1 MLFRMKAELFFP
13 FGIETII
20 ITSRAARAQS
30 IRRLYNRKK
39 SIFLGFPSLFIYL
52 FALMQMNNDMWASA
66 AADAV

>member
-1 MLFRMKAELFFP
+1 MKAELFFP
-13 FGIETII
+13 FGIETIK

-39 SIFLGFPSLFIYL
+39 LIFFRVSFSIYL
-52 FALMQMNNDMWASA
+52 FALMQMYNDMWASA